1 MMWLAALLMGAMVA
15 CLYCASLWVAVDR
28 AVGGSHPV
36 AWLGIASVARL
47 GLVSAIFYG
56 LTTLGAD
63 VAIWALL
70 GFAAARSGLTY
81 WIGRP
86 R

>member
-1 MMWLAALLMGAMVA
+1 MMWLAALLMGATAA
-15 CLYCASLWVAVDR
+15 CLYCASLWVSVDR

-36 AWLGIASVARL
+36 AWLGIASMARL
-47 GLVSAIFYG
+47 GLVSAVFYG
-56 LTTLGAD
+56 LTMLGAD

-70 GFAAARSGLTY
+70 GFAVARSGLTY

-86 R
+86 G